1 LTPPLAPRAQRKKEN
16 TMALELAWYDWVGL
30 LGTVTIL
37 LGFFLL
43 QAGRLAGTG
52 LIYQLLNLF
61 GAAGILVSLIGK
73 FNLAVFLLEA
83 AWMAVSLYGIVRSFK
98 QKRTEAR

>member
-1 LTPPLAPRAQRKKEN
+1 
-16 TMALELAWYDWVGL
+16 MALELGWSDWVGL

-37 LGFFLL
+37 LGFLLL

-52 LIYQLLNLF
+52 LVYQLINLF

-73 FNLAVFLLEA
+73 FNLSVFLLEA
-83 AWMAVSLYGIVRSFK
+83 AWMVVSLYGIVRSVML
-98 QKRTEAR
+98 KRALRAG

>member
-1 LTPPLAPRAQRKKEN
+1 
-16 TMALELAWYDWVGL
+16 MALELAWYDWVGL

-61 GAAGILVSLIGK
+61 GAAGILVSLMGK

-98 QKRTEAR
+98 ARSKVSQA

>member
-1 LTPPLAPRAQRKKEN
+1 
-16 TMALELAWYDWVGL
+16 MALELAWYDWVGL

-52 LIYQLLNLF
+52 LVYQLLNLF

-73 FNLAVFLLEA
+73 FNLSVFLLEA

-98 QKRTEAR
+98 ARSKASQA

>member
-1 LTPPLAPRAQRKKEN
+1 
-16 TMALELAWYDWVGL
+16 MALELAWYDWVGL
-30 LGTVTIL
+30 LGTVIIL
-37 LGFFLL
+37 AGFFLL

-52 LIYQLLNLF
+52 LVYQLINLF

-73 FNLAVFLLEA
+73 FNLPVFLLEA

-98 QKRTEAR
+98 QKRNAPAPRL